1 MSEEVLNLNPVI
13 PLRDVVVFP
22 KMILPLFVGR
32 DSSVKAVKFV
42 EKSNTTLVL
51 VSQKNSEISE
61 VQVKDLYKVG
71 VTCRIIQTIVLQD
84 GTLKLLVEA
93 LDKVKISKLAF
104 RGGFFQGV
112 TEIIEEKNVND
123 FETEAFVKTI
133 AAQFREYAGFNSKT
147 NQEVLSAIEGIK
159 DAKNFINIVAANL
172 SASIDKKQ
180 KLLELNNIKHK
191 LKMLSEMVEYEIGLS
206 KTEQRIRDDVKKQ
219 VETNQRE
226 YLLNEQLKAIH
237 KELGAKGDKNDTA
250 ALEEKIHNTK
260 LSKDAKEKAM
270 AELRKLKSSHSMTAE
285 SSIIRNYIE
294 YLISLPWAKYSK
306 VKNDLANAEKILNIH
321 HYGLEKVKDRV
332 LEFLSVQKRTKSIKG
347 PILCFVGPPGV
358 GKTSLAK
365 SIAEATGRELARF
378 ALGGIRD
385 EAEIR
390 GHRKTYLGA
399 MPGKIISLLKKAG
412 SSNPVMLLDEVD
424 KIGSDYR
431 GDPSAALLEVLDPE
445 QNGKFVDNYLDTEF
459 DLSKVLFIA
468 TANSTDIHPAL
479 LDRMEIIRVSGY
491 TEEEKKNIAK
501 GHLVDK
507 LRKEHSLTKNEFD
520 ITDDAILDII
530 RYYTRESGVRNLER
544 EISKIARKVVREI
557 EQNKE
562 KNILITNEN
571 IEKFLGIKK
580 YDFGFSDDK
589 DLVGMTTGLAYTEFG
604 GDLLTIEAVIM
615 PGKGEIKTT
624 GKLGE
629 VMQESAQAAFSYF
642 KSTSLDY
649 GVIPPNYMKKDI
661 HVHVP
666 EGATPK
672 DGPSAGIALF
682 TSIVSAL
689 TGVPVRKDVAMT
701 GEITLRGYVLPI
713 GGLKEKL
720 LAASR
725 GGIKTVLIPE
735 KNKKD
740 LVDIPSNITDSLNII
755 PVNTADEV
763 LKTALSGPVFPVKWS
778 EIELK
783 SQILQENLENNA
795 VTH

>member
-1 MSEEVLNLNPVI
+1 
-13 PLRDVVVFP
+13 
-22 KMILPLFVGR
+22 
-32 DSSVKAVKFV
+32 
-42 EKSNTTLVL
+42 
-51 VSQKNSEISE
+51 
-61 VQVKDLYKVG
+61 
-71 VTCRIIQTIVLQD
+71 
-84 GTLKLLVEA
+84 
-93 LDKVKISKLAF
+93 
-104 RGGFFQGV
+104 
-112 TEIIEEKNVND
+112 
-123 FETEAFVKTI
+123 
-133 AAQFREYAGFNSKT
+133 
-147 NQEVLSAIEGIK
+147 
-159 DAKNFINIVAANL
+159 
-172 SASIDKKQ
+172 
-180 KLLELNNIKHK
+180 
-191 LKMLSEMVEYEIGLS
+191 
-206 KTEQRIRDDVKKQ
+206 
-219 VETNQRE
+219 
-226 YLLNEQLKAIH
+226 
-237 KELGAKGDKNDTA
+237 
-250 ALEEKIHNTK
+250 
-260 LSKDAKEKAM
+260 
-270 AELRKLKSSHSMTAE
+270 
-285 SSIIRNYIE
+285 
-294 YLISLPWAKYSK
+294 
-306 VKNDLANAEKILNIH
+306 
-321 HYGLEKVKDRV
+321 
-332 LEFLSVQKRTKSIKG
+332 
-347 PILCFVGPPGV
+347 
-358 GKTSLAK
+358 
-365 SIAEATGRELARF
+365 
-378 ALGGIRD
+378 
-385 EAEIR
+385 
-390 GHRKTYLGA
+390 
-399 MPGKIISLLKKAG
+399 
-412 SSNPVMLLDEVD
+412 MLLDEVD

>member
-321 HYGLEKVKDRV
+321 HYGLEKVK
-332 LEFLSVQKRTKSIKG
+332 
-347 PILCFVGPPGV
+347 
-358 GKTSLAK
+358 
-365 SIAEATGRELARF
+365 
-378 ALGGIRD
+378 
-385 EAEIR
+385 
-390 GHRKTYLGA
+390 
-399 MPGKIISLLKKAG
+399 
-412 SSNPVMLLDEVD
+412 
-424 KIGSDYR
+424 
-431 GDPSAALLEVLDPE
+431 
-445 QNGKFVDNYLDTEF
+445 
-459 DLSKVLFIA
+459 
-468 TANSTDIHPAL
+468 
-479 LDRMEIIRVSGY
+479 
-491 TEEEKKNIAK
+491 
-501 GHLVDK
+501 
-507 LRKEHSLTKNEFD
+507 
-520 ITDDAILDII
+520 
-530 RYYTRESGVRNLER
+530 
-544 EISKIARKVVREI
+544 
-557 EQNKE
+557 
-562 KNILITNEN
+562 
-571 IEKFLGIKK
+571 
-580 YDFGFSDDK
+580 
-589 DLVGMTTGLAYTEFG
+589 
-604 GDLLTIEAVIM
+604 
-615 PGKGEIKTT
+615 
-624 GKLGE
+624 
-629 VMQESAQAAFSYF
+629 
-642 KSTSLDY
+642 
-649 GVIPPNYMKKDI
+649 
-661 HVHVP
+661 
-666 EGATPK
+666 
-672 DGPSAGIALF
+672 
-682 TSIVSAL
+682 
-689 TGVPVRKDVAMT
+689 
-701 GEITLRGYVLPI
+701 
-713 GGLKEKL
+713 
-720 LAASR
+720 
-725 GGIKTVLIPE
+725 
-735 KNKKD
+735 
-740 LVDIPSNITDSLNII
+740 
-755 PVNTADEV
+755 
-763 LKTALSGPVFPVKWS
+763 
-778 EIELK
+778 
-783 SQILQENLENNA
+783 
-795 VTH
+795 